1 MQVLGTQRPVRA
13 QTDWPGVIVKGSVPW
28 RLFRGE
34 GWIWQ
39 NIDVPDYVHFD
50 TGFPSRP
57 LRPRRSAR
65 R

>member
-1 MQVLGTQRPVRA
+1 M
-13 QTDWPGVIVKGSVPW
+13 IVKGSVPW

-57 LRPRRSAR
+57 FRPRRSAR